1 VGGNFWLL
9 SHASPA
15 YGCPR
20 AAAASS
26 VTLGSH
32 ERQPARLATAA
43 ARQTW
48 PTKNQATMH
57 RRTPSD
63 DEMLSGGGLHARHP
77 SWSGLPA
84 DYGVDLE
91 EACCRN
97 RARSHSHDVSHDPR
111 LRRRRQVAALAL
123 ALFGF
128 AGLTATRMDRRPE
141 PLRRRLRREDD
152 VRNPFADDR
161 QTDDAPAEEE
171 PPTGYEALLHQ
182 DFGPDHNA
190 TGSPKPRSKAQRQR
204 DERKRAAAEKRRLL
218 EITEAFEQRRKD
230 RLEQRTRAKQE
241 KAARFGREVV
251 HSGTSV

>member
-1 VGGNFWLL
+1 M
-9 SHASPA
+9 P
-15 YGCPR
+15 
-20 AAAASS
+20 
-26 VTLGSH
+26 
-32 ERQPARLATAA
+32 
-43 ARQTW
+43 
-48 PTKNQATMH
+48 
-57 RRTPSD
+57 
-63 DEMLSGGGLHARHP
+63 RHP
-77 SWSGLPA
+77 SWSGLPT

-128 AGLTATRMDRRPE
+128 AGLTATRMERRPE
-141 PLRRRLRREDD
+141 PMRRRLRREDD
-152 VRNPFADDR
+152 VRNPFADDH

-230 RLEQRTRAKQE
+230 RLEQRTRAKAE